1 MWDKLKENLKENENC
16 RKFRDAVEEAAGKF
30 EDPASVESLIAR
42 LPEEQRGHV
51 AACADCREAAS
62 DFVQVKALFDGAG
75 SFASEERPWFA
86 ARVMV
91 AIASRERE
99 LAERVSAWTEFPR
112 FASRLT
118 WVAAILLLAGT
129 TWFYEAVVRAPS
141 YVPAGQESIFE
152 APQQNAPDDVLVSM
166 AGDHP

>member
-1 MWDKLKENLKENENC
+1 MWDKLKEHEKC
-16 RKFRDAVEEAAGKF
+16 GSFRDALEEAAARL
-30 EDPASVESLIAR
+30 EDAARIESLIAH
-42 LPEEQRGHV
+42 LPKEQREHL
-51 AACADCREAAS
+51 AACEDCREAAN
-62 DFVQVKALFDGAG
+62 DLVKVKALFSGADG
-75 SFASEERPWFA
+75 FAAEERPWFA
-86 ARVMV
+86 TRVMA

-141 YVPAGQESIFE
+141 YAPSGQESIFE
-152 APQQNAPDDVLVSM
+152 VPQQATPDDVLVSR
-166 AGDHP
+166 AGDHRE

>member
-1 MWDKLKENLKENENC
+1 MWYMVKENEEC
-16 RKFRDAVEEAAGKF
+16 RKFRDALEDAAAQSG
-30 EDPASVESLIAR
+30 DTVSVENLLAD
-42 LPEEQRGHV
+42 LPDEQRKHV
-51 AACADCREAAS
+51 AACADCGEAAN
-62 DFVQVKALFDGAG
+62 DLVKVKALLHRA
-75 SFASEERPWFA
+75 SSLASEERPWFA
-86 ARVMV
+86 ARVMA

-112 FASRLT
+112 FALRLT

-141 YVPAGQESIFE
+141 YAPPGQESIFE
-152 APQQNAPDDVLVSM
+152 VPQQTTPDDVLVSM